1 MGHRFDASLTFR
13 RTSLHSLVLIHLRHR
28 LASRSFRPPADN
40 FGYPTLLK
48 PRFAEN
54 PMRHSERCR
63 SEAASI
69 PVRSGCVLWIS
80 GRYPPEGMRVEIN
93 IGSVSLL
100 IKEIESKLDGT
111 PQREQLSR
119 QPSSKKNTQKNHEFN
134 SINPAQ
140 PATRVLFKQPAPPAI
155 AVKNGKL
162 AGAPVLPSRE
172 PGHAL
177 RRDGAALASLRAPQP
192 KAFQKKTA
200 QAGVESFREKLS
212 AEKER
217 LYAQPGPTEGSRRFS
232 PTEIETYIDWKAQL
246 QHALSVSTGND
257 VCCVENMLKAVDC
270 THPSD
275 IYGVLRRAA
284 GNRRG
289 DGNAVRELRM
299 CAAEM
304 AVKDPAN
311 AEKATLRA
319 VTEGGSKSPFIPWDG
334 PLSKQKNSASAGGY
348 AARQARYARQ
358 IELEKQQQK
367 P

>member
-1 MGHRFDASLTFR
+1 M
-13 RTSLHSLVLIHLRHR
+13 
-28 LASRSFRPPADN
+28 
-40 FGYPTLLK
+40 
-48 PRFAEN
+48 
-54 PMRHSERCR
+54 
-63 SEAASI
+63 
-69 PVRSGCVLWIS
+69 
-80 GRYPPEGMRVEIN
+80 
-93 IGSVSLL
+93 
-100 IKEIESKLDGT
+100 
-111 PQREQLSR
+111 
-119 QPSSKKNTQKNHEFN
+119 
-134 SINPAQ
+134 
-140 PATRVLFKQPAPPAI
+140 
-155 AVKNGKL
+155 
-162 AGAPVLPSRE
+162 PSRE
-172 PGHAL
+172 PEHAL